1 MFQYYNYP
9 HVIHNMSVL
18 VILTV
23 LYAAFGVVLCK
34 RYRQMGTQR
43 QFKKEINVRKP
54 PRYVSHRDLQSFVQI
69 MCLAI
74 LNGTLCFTYAY
85 MNFFPSDL
93 ITYLSAYSFVL
104 DQGRRAVMPSV
115 TRHSSCLG
123 GPTIIYLTLNHTIRT
138 ELLKRIGIL
147 SSRSKA
153 NIGSTAAV
161 RTV

>member
-1 MFQYYNYP
+1 
-9 HVIHNMSVL
+9 
-18 VILTV
+18 
-23 LYAAFGVVLCK
+23 
-34 RYRQMGTQR
+34 
-43 QFKKEINVRKP
+43 
-54 PRYVSHRDLQSFVQI
+54 

-104 DQGRRAVMPSV
+104 DQGGLWSVVRHV
-115 TRHSSCLG
+115 TRLMLRR
-123 GPTIIYLTLNHTIRT
+123 TDDYFLTLNHTIRT

-161 RTV
+161 RTVRSTKEKLCVFRKKDPT